1 VSDATVVVKTN
12 NANIRRGPG
21 IGHPWISNVKNGAQ
35 FPVLSKTTA
44 RDGSVWYEITAP
56 DGKTAWIWAQYVN
69 LQPSDAAVADAQITP
84 TLVPPR
90 PTATAGLEFITF
102 VNNGPNSIDIFA
114 GGTYAF
120 TVAPGGRRAY
130 GGQFANGAR
139 VQVVGVTFVMRDTKT
154 GQTKAVVPRSSPSS
168 ASYP

>member
-1 VSDATVVVKTN
+1 
-12 NANIRRGPG
+12 
-21 IGHPWISNVKNGAQ
+21 
-35 FPVLSKTTA
+35 
-44 RDGSVWYEITAP
+44 VWYEITTT
-56 DGKTAWIWAQYVN
+56 DGKPAWIWAQYVN
-69 LQPSDAAVADAQITP
+69 VEPADAQVADAQITP

-102 VNNGPNSIDIFA
+102 VNNGPNAIDVFA

-120 TVAPGGRRAY
+120 TVGSGARRAY

-154 GQTKAVVPRSSPSS
+154 GQTKAVTPRSSPSS